1 MLQEIKFNKR
11 EYNAIEVREGLDH
24 EFVEFKH
31 QASRK
36 RVDKDSQ
43 YKDNSKR
50 RLLNIL
56 KKKFDTTI
64 IGSLAAFEERFGEL
78 WGHGLSMNDLD
89 EDQRYWRDLWMETRS
104 KVLDNGNSN
113 LRAAQN
119 EISQYTLSWNRY
131 VTNFYRNNEES

>member
-1 MLQEIKFNKR
+1 MDYDDDFT
-11 EYNAIEVREGLDH
+11 
-24 EFVEFKH
+24 EFKH
-31 QASRK
+31 QANK
-36 RVDKDSQ
+36 RRTDRETH

-64 IGSLAAFEERFGEL
+64 IGSLAAFEEKFGDL
-78 WGHGLSMNDLD
+78 WGHGLAMNDLD
-89 EDQRYWRDLWMETRS
+89 EDQRYWRDVWMETRS

-119 EISQYTLSWNRY
+119 EIAQYTLSWNRY
-131 VTNFYRNNEES
+131 VTIFYRNNEES

>member
-1 MLQEIKFNKR
+1 MD
-11 EYNAIEVREGLDH
+11 YDD

-104 KVLDNGNSN
+104 KVFDNGNSN

-119 EISQYTLSWNRY
+119 EISQYTLSWHRY
-131 VTNFYRNNEES
+131 VTNFYRNNAEC

>member
-1 MLQEIKFNKR
+1 MD
-11 EYNAIEVREGLDH
+11 YDD

-78 WGHGLSMNDLD
+78 CGLLVATLGGPARLQIRWGGM
-89 EDQRYWRDLWMETRS
+89 
-104 KVLDNGNSN
+104 VL
-113 LRAAQN
+113 R
-119 EISQYTLSWNRY
+119 NR
-131 VTNFYRNNEES
+131 